1 MKAWCGFTAD
11 HLEALDEGRSQAS
24 RANQAVLTVPKD
36 RVVMETFIT
45 LSCRPACLF
54 SHLLCLSRSLSFGR
68 TTLASAKGKRDH
80 VYR

>member
-36 RVVMETFIT
+36 PCRHGDVHNIEQSPCLLALT
-45 LSCRPACLF
+45 LA
-54 SHLLCLSRSLSFGR
+54 LSVSLSFVRQNNAGQC
-68 TTLASAKGKRDH
+68 KRQA
-80 VYR
+80 RC